1 MDLAEAITKKKII
14 SNKFRAYLDMNKREI
29 EIAYDLRLQDSM
41 ISMSEHDFEAW
52 VQVYASKILLR
63 KKVAHHLALKLFVK
77 DYLNAI
83 QQIAKI
89 DAAVCFRDF

>member
-41 ISMSEHDFEAW
+41 ISMSERDFEAW
-52 VQVYASKILLR
+52 VQVYASKILLKR
-63 KKVAHHLALKLFVK
+63 KVANHLALKLFVK

-89 DAAVCFRDF
+89 DAEVCFRDF

>member
-14 SNKFRAYLDMNKREI
+14 SNKFRVYLDMNKKEI
-29 EIAYDLRLQDSM
+29 EKEYGFKVPDAM
-41 ISMSEHDFEAW
+41 TSMSEHDFEAW
-52 VQVYASKILLR
+52 VQVYASKILLK
-63 KKVAHHLALKLFVK
+63 KKVANHLALKLFVK

-89 DAAVCFRDF
+89 DAEVCFRDF